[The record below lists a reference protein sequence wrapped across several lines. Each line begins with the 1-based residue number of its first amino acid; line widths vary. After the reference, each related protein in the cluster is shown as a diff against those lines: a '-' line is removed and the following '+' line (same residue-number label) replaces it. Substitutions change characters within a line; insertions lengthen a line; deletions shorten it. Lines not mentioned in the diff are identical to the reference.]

1 MNTKALLSQVSVFL
15 QKDGNIE
22 VTHNNVAAEDFKQ
35 VMEDGLPNYTNT
47 ELIYNFMRRLEN
59 ITEKYVDSKPQVA
72 GSSPAEIAKKG
83 DLPHTAF

>member
-59 ITEKYVDSKPQVA
+59 ITEKYVDDVNKA
-72 GSSPAEIAKKG
+72 
-83 DLPHTAF
+83 L